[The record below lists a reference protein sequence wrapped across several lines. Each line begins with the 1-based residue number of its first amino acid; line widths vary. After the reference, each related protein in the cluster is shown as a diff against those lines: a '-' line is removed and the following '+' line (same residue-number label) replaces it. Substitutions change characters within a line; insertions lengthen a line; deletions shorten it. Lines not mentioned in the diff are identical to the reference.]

1 MGEYRVFQDTIAAEG
16 GKKVR
21 MLCSV
26 ERVLLYRKAFELLRS
41 GDNRGTVSVPVLVQI
56 RPIEGGTDA

>member
-1 MGEYRVFQDTIAAEG
+1 MGEYRIFQDTISAEVG
-16 GKKVR
+16 EKVR